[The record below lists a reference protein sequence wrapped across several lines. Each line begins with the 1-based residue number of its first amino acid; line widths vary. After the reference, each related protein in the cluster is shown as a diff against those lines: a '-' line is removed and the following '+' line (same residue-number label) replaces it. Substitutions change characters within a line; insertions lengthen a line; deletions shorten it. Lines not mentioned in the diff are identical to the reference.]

1 MNKFLII
8 IIIVAASFT
17 LSCKTDSKLE
27 YEISKID
34 TEVTIERFDQFF
46 ANAKPNDLQQLKKSY
61 PFMFSK
67 RYNDSVWIN
76 RLNDTLQKQLNAEV
90 NKIHGDFAQSKEEIQ
105 DLFRHLKYYYKTFK
119 TPRVITV
126 ISTGVDYR
134 NKVIVTDSIAL
145 IALDTYLGED
155 HFFYSGMYQYIKQN
169 LKPSQIVPDLA
180 VQYAQQHIY
189 QYRRKTLLDEMIYF
203 GKILYFKD
211 VMLPNISDQEKMGYT
226 KAQLDWAQD
235 NESNIWRHFV
245 EKELLFSTDS
255 KLASRFI
262 NPAPFSKFNLEL
274 DSESPGRLGQY
285 MGWQIVKSYAKNNE
299 VSLQDIL
306 NMNAEDIFNKSKF
319 KPRK

>member
-1 MNKFLII
+1 MNKFLS

-34 TEVTIERFDQFF
+34 TDITIERFDQLF
-46 ANAKPNDLQQLKKSY
+46 ADAKPNDLPQLKKAY

-76 RLNDTLQKQLNAEV
+76 RINDTLQKQLNVEV
-90 NKIHGDFAQSKEEIQ
+90 NKIHGNFKQTKEEIQ
-105 DLFRHLKYYYKTFK
+105 GLFRHLKYYYKTFK

-126 ISTGVDYR
+126 ISDVDYR
-134 NKVIVTDSIAL
+134 NKVIVTDSMTL
-145 IALDTYLGED
+145 IALDTYLGAN
-155 HFFYSGMYQYIKQN
+155 HFFYYDIYEYIKQN
-169 LKPSQIVPDLA
+169 MKPSQIVPDLA
-180 VQYAQQHIY
+180 MQYAQQYIS
-189 QYRRKTLLDEMIYF
+189 QPRRKTLLDEMIYF
-203 GKILYFKD
+203 GKTLYFKD
-211 VMLPNISDQEKMGYT
+211 VMLPNISDQEKIGYT
-226 KAQLDWAQD
+226 RVQLDWAQE

-262 NPAPFSKFNLEL
+262 NPSPFSKFNLEL
-274 DSESPGRLGQY
+274 DGESPGRLGQY
-285 MGWQIVKSYAKNNE
+285 IGWQIVKAYAKNNDT
-299 VSLQDIL
+299 SLLDIL
-306 NMNAEDIFNKSKF
+306 NMNAEDIFNNSKF

>member
-1 MNKFLII
+1 MNKLLS
-8 IIIVAASFT
+8 IIIVVASLM

-27 YEISKID
+27 QDISKINTD
-34 TEVTIERFDQFF
+34 VTIERFDQLF
-46 ANAKPNDLQQLKKSY
+46 ANAKPNDLPQLKKAY

-67 RYNDSVWIN
+67 RYDDSVWID

-90 NKIHGDFAQSKEEIQ
+90 NKIHGYFEKTKEEIH
-105 DLFRHLKYYYKTFK
+105 DLFQHLKYYYKSFK

-126 ISTGVDYR
+126 ISDVDYR
-134 NKVIVTDSIAL
+134 NKVIVTDSMTL
-145 IALDTYLGED
+145 IALDTYLGAN
-155 HFFYSGMYQYIKQN
+155 HFYYYDIYEYIKQN

-180 VQYAQQHIY
+180 TQYAQQYIS
-189 QYRRKTLLDEMIYF
+189 QSRRKTLLDEMIYF

-226 KAQLDWAQD
+226 KAQLDWTQD

-245 EKELLFSTDS
+245 EKELLFNTDS

-262 NPAPFSKFNLEL
+262 NPAPYSKFNLEL

-285 MGWQIVKSYAKNNE
+285 MGWQIVRAYMKNND
-299 VSLQDIL
+299 VTLLQML
-306 NMNAEDIFNKSKF
+306 GTTAENIFNNSKF

>member
-1 MNKFLII
+1 MNKFLS

-34 TEVTIERFDQFF
+34 TEVTIERFDQLF
-46 ANAKPNDLQQLKKSY
+46 ANAKPNDLQQLKKAY

-90 NKIHGDFAQSKEEIQ
+90 NKIHGDFAQNKEEIQ

-126 ISTGVDYR
+126 ISDVDYR
-134 NKVIVTDSIAL
+134 NKVIVTDSMTL
-145 IALDTYLGED
+145 IALDTYLGTN
-155 HFFYSGMYQYIKQN
+155 HFFYYDIYEYIKQN
-169 LKPSQIVPDLA
+169 MKPSQIVPDLA
-180 VQYAQQHIY
+180 TQYAQQYIS
-189 QYRRKTLLDEMIYF
+189 QPRRKTLLDEMIYF

-211 VMLPNISDQEKMGYT
+211 VMLPNISDQEKIGYT
-226 KAQLDWAQD
+226 SAQLDWAQD

-274 DSESPGRLGQY
+274 DGESPGRLGQY
-285 MGWQIVKSYAKNNE
+285 IGWQIVKSYAKNNDI
-299 VSLQDIL
+299 SLQDIL
-306 NMNAEDIFNKSKF
+306 NMNAEDIFNRSKF

>member
-1 MNKFLII
+1 MNKLLS
-8 IIIVAASFT
+8 IIIVVACVT

-27 YEISKID
+27 QDISKID
-34 TEVTIERFDQFF
+34 IDVTVERFDQLF
-46 ANAKPNDLQQLKKSY
+46 AKVTPEGLPELKKAY

-67 RYNDSVWIN
+67 RYNDSVWIA
-76 RLNDTLQKQLNAEV
+76 RINDTLQRQLSNQV
-90 NKIHGDFAQSKEEIQ
+90 NMVHGDFETTTTEING
-105 DLFRHLKYYYKTFK
+105 LFQHLKYYFK
-119 TPRVITV
+119 GFKSPRIITV
-126 ISTGVDYR
+126 ISDVDFR

-145 IALDTYLGED
+145 IAIDTYLGKD
-155 HFFYSGMYQYIKQN
+155 HFFYYDIYEYIKQN

-180 VQYAQQHIY
+180 VQYAQQHIS
-189 QYRRKTLLDEMIYF
+189 QSRRKTLLDEMIYF

-211 VMLPNISDQEKMGYT
+211 VMLPSISDQEKMGYT

-245 EKELLFSTDS
+245 EKELLFNTDS

-285 MGWQIVKSYAKNNE
+285 IGWQIVRAYVENNE
-299 VSLQDIL
+299 ASLQDIL
-306 NMNAEDIFNKSKF
+306 SMNAEDIFNNSKF

>member
-1 MNKFLII
+1 MNKLLS
-8 IIIVAASFT
+8 IIIVVACVT

-27 YEISKID
+27 KDISKID
-34 TEVTIERFDQFF
+34 IDVTVERFDQLF
-46 ANAKPNDLQQLKKSY
+46 AKTTPEGLPELKKAY

-67 RYNDSVWIN
+67 RYNDSVWIA
-76 RLNDTLQKQLNAEV
+76 RINDTLQRQLSNQV
-90 NKIHGDFAQSKEEIQ
+90 NIIHGDFKTTKTEIHG
-105 DLFRHLKYYYKTFK
+105 LFQHLKYYFK
-119 TPRVITV
+119 DFKSPRIITV
-126 ISTGVDYR
+126 ISDVDFR
-134 NKVIVTDSIAL
+134 NKVIVTDSITL

-155 HFFYSGMYQYIKQN
+155 HFFYSDIYQYIKQN
-169 LKPSQIVPDLA
+169 MKPSQIVPDLA

-189 QYRRKTLLDEMIYF
+189 QHRRKTLLDEMIYF

-285 MGWQIVKSYAKNNE
+285 MGWQIVRAYAQNNE

-306 NMNAEDIFNKSKF
+306 SMNAEDIFNNSKF